1 MLFLLS
7 MITYLDRV
15 CISVAMPEMSKDL
28 GLSPSQIGW
37 IFGVFTIA
45 YGIFE
50 IPGGWMAD
58 RFGPRKVLTRI
69 VVWWSAFTALT
80 GAVTGFTSLWITRAL
95 FGAGEA
101 GAYPSSSSAI
111 SRWFPPQERARSHGF
126 VWMASRLG
134 GALAPAAVI
143 WLQSNYGWR
152 TAFYLFAIPG
162 LIWAIGW
169 YFWYRDHPSEKEGV
183 NGAEIEVI
191 GPPARG
197 HRGLPFLKVIRSRN
211 LWAIMAMYHAF
222 CYGSYW
228 YIAWGPVYLANEKHI
243 EGGLLAAYSSLPFLL
258 GAIANGVG
266 GFTSD
271 RLVKKL
277 GLTRGRRMV
286 GVCSLVVAGALML
299 ASLGIENQTLAIIV
313 LMAGFGA
320 SDFCLPNCWAV
331 CLDIGKDNAG
341 TVTGAMNTSG
351 QIGASIMAIAFG
363 SLVERYGYNTPLVA
377 IALLFFVSA
386 LVWFVIDPTKPLVS
400 PAEAEAEV
408 NSLPK
413 AA

>member
-7 MITYLDRV
+7 IITYLDRV
-15 CISVAMPEMSKDL
+15 CISVAMPQMSKEL

-37 IFGVFTIA
+37 VFGIFTIA

-50 IPGGWMAD
+50 VPGGWMAD

-69 VVWWSAFTALT
+69 VVWWSAFTAIT
-80 GAVTGFTSLWITRAL
+80 GTVTSFTWLWIIRGL

-111 SRWFPPQERARSHGF
+111 SRWFPPHERARAHGF

-134 GALAPAAVI
+134 GALAPIGVI
-143 WLQSNYGWR
+143 WLQGIWGWR
-152 TAFYLFAIPG
+152 AVFFAFSIPG
-162 LIWAIGW
+162 LIWAVAW
-169 YFWYRDHPSEKEGV
+169 YKSFCNHPQEHKGV
-183 NGAEIEVI
+183 NAAEIEII
-191 GPPARG
+191 GPPAKG
-197 HRGLPFLKVIRSRN
+197 HKGLPFMKVIGSAN
-211 LWAIMAMYHAF
+211 LWLIMLMYHTF

-228 YIAWGPVYLANEKHI
+228 YIAWGPTYLVNEKGI
-243 EGGLLAAYSSLPFLL
+243 EGGLLAAYASLPFLM
-258 GAIANGVG
+258 GAVADGLG

-271 RLVKKL
+271 RLVKTM
-277 GLTRGRRMV
+277 GLKRGRRIV
-286 GVCSLVVAGALML
+286 GFGSLVVAGGLML
-299 ASLGIENQTLAIIV
+299 TSLVIENQTLAIII

-341 TVTGAMNTSG
+341 TITGAMNTAG
-351 QIGASIMAIAFG
+351 QMGASIMAITFG
-363 SLVERYGYNTPLVA
+363 SLVESYGYNLPLVG

-386 LVWFVIDPTKPLVS
+386 LVWLKIDPTKPLLQ
-400 PAEAEAEV
+400 PAEQAPTPVEA
-408 NSLPK
+408 
-413 AA
+413 

>member
-7 MITYLDRV
+7 IITYLDRV
-15 CISVAMPEMSKDL
+15 CISVAMPQISKEL

-37 IFGVFTIA
+37 VLGVFTIA
-45 YGIFE
+45 YGAFE
-50 IPGGWMAD
+50 VPGGWMAD
-58 RFGPRKVLTRI
+58 RFGARKVLTRI

-80 GAVTGFTSLWITRAL
+80 GAVTGFTGLWIVRAL

-111 SRWFPPQERARSHGF
+111 SRWFPPHERARSHGF

-134 GALAPAAVI
+134 GAIAPGAVI
-143 WLQSNYGWR
+143 WLQTIYGWR
-152 TAFYLFAIPG
+152 AAFYIFAIPG
-162 LIWAIGW
+162 LIWAVAW
-169 YFWYRDHPSEKEGV
+169 YVWFRDHPRVMKGVNEKE
-183 NGAEIEVI
+183 IELI
-191 GPPARG
+191 GPPAQG
-197 HRGLPFLKVIRSRN
+197 HRGLPFLKVMKSGN
-211 LWAIMAMYHAF
+211 LWAIMAMYHTF

-228 YIAWGPVYLANEKHI
+228 YIAWAPTYLVNEKHI

-258 GAIANGVG
+258 GAMANGAG

-277 GLTRGRRMV
+277 GLKEGRRAV
-286 GVCSLVVAGALML
+286 GVGSLFLAGALML

-320 SDFCLPNCWAV
+320 ADFCLPNCWAV

-341 TVTGAMNTSG
+341 TVTGAMNTAG
-351 QIGASIMAIAFG
+351 QIGASIMSIAFG
-363 SLVERYGYNTPLVA
+363 ALVESYGYNAPLVG

-386 LVWFVIDPTKPLVS
+386 SVWFVIDPTKPLVP
-400 PAEAEAEV
+400 PAEGLADEL
-408 NSLPK
+408 SLPK